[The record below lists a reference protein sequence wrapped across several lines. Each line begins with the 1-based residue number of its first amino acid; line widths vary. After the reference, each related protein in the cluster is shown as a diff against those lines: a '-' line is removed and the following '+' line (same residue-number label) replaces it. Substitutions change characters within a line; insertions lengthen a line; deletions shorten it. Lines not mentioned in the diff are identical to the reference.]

1 MLEVWPGSLRLVN
14 RTTLCRLAA
23 GALLLGT
30 LAACSPVSTAGAP
43 ELVGDEG
50 CADVIKADVETS
62 FDGTHT
68 FTVTVAS
75 DDHGWDKYANAW
87 MVRVDGVEIGRRELT
102 HPHAD
107 EQPFTRSLSG
117 VVVPEGATSVV
128 ITANDSVLGECGKP
142 FELSL
147 LTP

>member
-1 MLEVWPGSLRLVN
+1 MAS
-14 RTTLCRLAA
+14 
-23 GALLLGT
+23 ALLVVILTG
-30 LAACSPVSTAGAP
+30 CGPVSTAGAP

-50 CADVIKADVETS
+50 CADVIRADVETS
-62 FDGTHT
+62 YNGTHT

-75 DDHGWDKYANAW
+75 DDHGWDKYADAW
-87 MVRVDGVEIGRRELT
+87 IVRVDGVEIGRRELT

-117 VVVPEGATSVV
+117 VVVPDGATVAV

-142 FELSL
+142 LELSL

>member
-1 MLEVWPGSLRLVN
+1 MSRNSSYRP
-14 RTTLCRLAA
+14 LAS
-23 GALLLGT
+23 ALLVVILT
-30 LAACSPVSTAGAP
+30 ACSPVSTAGAP

-50 CADVIKADVETS
+50 CADVIRADVETS

-75 DDHGWDKYANAW
+75 DDRGWDKYANAW
-87 MVRVDGVEIGRRELT
+87 IVRVDGVEIGRRELT

-117 VVVPEGATSVV
+117 VVTPDGATTAV